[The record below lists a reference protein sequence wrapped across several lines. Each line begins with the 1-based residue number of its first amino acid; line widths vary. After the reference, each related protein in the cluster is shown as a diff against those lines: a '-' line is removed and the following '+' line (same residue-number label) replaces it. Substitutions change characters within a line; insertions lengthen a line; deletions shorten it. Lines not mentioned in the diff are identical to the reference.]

1 MGKIICL
8 IGKSSS
14 GKDTIYKKLLENEN
28 PKLNTIVL
36 YTTRPIRAGEKDG
49 VEYHFVTE
57 EDYEVLK
64 ADGRIVEERAYHTRM
79 GLWRYFTVWDES
91 INLERQSYVV
101 IGTLESYEKIRDY
114 VGQDRVLPILI
125 ELDDGIRLERALHR
139 ERQQKNPK
147 YDEMC
152 RRFLAD
158 LEDFSPEKIENAGIT
173 KSFLNN
179 DLDQCLEEITKYI
192 LSQI

>member
-14 GKDTIYKKLLENEN
+14 GKDTIYKKLLEQDT

-36 YTTRPIRAGEKDG
+36 YTTRPIRAGEEDG
-49 VEYHFVTE
+49 VEYHFVDEAT
-57 EDYEVLK
+57 YERLK
-64 ADGRIVEERAYHTRM
+64 QSGRIVEERAYHTRM
-79 GLWRYFTVWDES
+79 GLWRYFTVWDEN
-91 INLERQSYVV
+91 IDLEGQSYAV
-101 IGTLESYEKIRDY
+101 IGTLESYQKIRDY
-114 VGQDRVLPILI
+114 VGKEHVLPILI

-139 ERQQKNPK
+139 ERQQKQPK

-158 LEDFSPEKIENAGIT
+158 LEDFSPEKIEAAGIT
-173 KSFLNN
+173 KAFLND
-179 DLDQCLEEITKYI
+179 DLDQCLEEITRYI